1 MSGDSETLHLPL
13 PPHTISPAALFSE
26 WVPWHKE
33 ALAKVLR
40 VCAPRIYGHLCF
52 VVSGS
57 EAGNRTLSWD
67 GEELS
72 SSEGFRYDAAVTFI
86 FSADMFRQA
95 LKALREVCRKDELYF
110 SPEKLSGLADRVS
123 AAFRKLEETGGVM
136 RLEINDPQ
144 EPLLFDVKLGG
155 LLGFEPDVVIS
166 MERCDLA
173 ALKEG
178 RATPAGLA
186 EKERIKVKGDPQ
198 LFLQIALIFL
208 QEE

>member
-1 MSGDSETLHLPL
+1 MSADGETLYLPL
-13 PPHTISPAALFSE
+13 PPHTMSPAALFSE
-26 WVPWHKE
+26 WLPCHKD

-40 VCAPRIYGHLCF
+40 LCAPRIYGHVCF

-72 SSEGFRYDAAVTFI
+72 CSEGFRYDAAVTFI

-95 LKALREVCRKDELYF
+95 LKALRDFCREDELYF
-110 SPEKLSGLADRVS
+110 SPEKLSGLAGRVS
-123 AAFRKLEETGGVM
+123 AAFRKLEETGGVI

-155 LLGFEPDVVIS
+155 LLGFEPDVVVS
-166 MERCDLA
+166 LDRPDLA
-173 ALKEG
+173 ALEKG
-178 RATPAGLA
+178 RATPHGLV
-186 EKERIKVKGDPQ
+186 EKERIKVKGDSQ
-198 LFLQIALIFL
+198 LFLQTALIFL
-208 QEE
+208 QDE